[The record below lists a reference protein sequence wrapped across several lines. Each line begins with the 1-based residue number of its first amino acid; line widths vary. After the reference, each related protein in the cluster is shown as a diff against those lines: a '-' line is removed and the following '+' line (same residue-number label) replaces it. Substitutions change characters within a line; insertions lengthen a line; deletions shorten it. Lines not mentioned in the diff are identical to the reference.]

1 MATNDDDI
9 TPEVFAQMVSLAALE
24 LGPDEGEY
32 LRKQLNGQLKA
43 VRELER
49 IPIGDDVP
57 PAAHGVP
64 FTPAIRQAL
73 RADEAHVDAALA
85 ARILAQAPESDEG
98 YFVVPEIP
106 HTNL

>member
-1 MATNDDDI
+1 MEDDI
-9 TPEVFAQMVSLAALE
+9 TPEVFAHLVTLAALA
-24 LGPDEGEY
+24 LGPEESEY

-49 IPIGDDVP
+49 IPMAEDVP

-64 FTPAIRQAL
+64 YAPENRQAL
-73 RADEAHVDAALA
+73 RADRAQVDAALA
-85 ARILAQAPESDEG
+85 ARILAQAPESDDG

-106 HTNL
+106 HTTL

>member
-1 MATNDDDI
+1 MEDEI
-9 TPEVFAQMVSLAALE
+9 TPEVFAHLVTLAALE
-24 LGPDEGEY
+24 LGPVESEY

-49 IPIGDDVP
+49 IPVADDVP

-64 FTPAIRQAL
+64 YPPENRQPL
-73 RADEAHVDAALA
+73 RADRAQVDAALA

-106 HTNL
+106 HTDL